1 MTMFAGFRPSPR
13 ASALRA
19 AIVAAT
25 ATLLAALLLGC
36 GSERKEGQ
44 HPGKA
49 VYLRHC
55 FACHQAGVAGAPK
68 LGDAEAWAPRIAQ
81 GRDAMLANVVDGMTP
96 GMPPR
101 GACPSCDD
109 KKLSMAVD
117 YMVASIKD
125 ESAERR

>member
-1 MTMFAGFRPSPR
+1 M
-13 ASALRA
+13 
-19 AIVAAT
+19 
-25 ATLLAALLLGC
+25 LAALLLGC
-36 GSERKEGQ
+36 GSERRGGD

-81 GRDAMLANVVDGMTP
+81 GRDAMVANVVKGMTP

-125 ESAERR
+125 GSNERQ

>member
-1 MTMFAGFRPSPR
+1 MFAGFRPSPR
-13 ASALRA
+13 AALRA
-19 AIVAAT
+19 TIVAAI

-125 ESAERR
+125 ESAER